1 MSSDWVE
8 TKAILSEVEQ
18 LFNRDDDIRYIYDVK
33 KMAKEIDDHCLS
45 YLSETKDIIKSKVLL
60 LICCNEVLDME
71 SYVIFIINR
80 VDEQDC
86 GQRIWDHGT
95 IRGRRKILTL
105 DVVQLI

>member
-45 YLSETKDIIKSKVLL
+45 YLSETKDIIKSKKLL
-60 LICCNEVLDME
+60 VSRLGSI
-71 SYVIFIINR
+71 
-80 VDEQDC
+80 
-86 GQRIWDHGT
+86 
-95 IRGRRKILTL
+95 
-105 DVVQLI
+105 

>member
-45 YLSETKDIIKSKVLL
+45 YLSETKDIIKSK
-60 LICCNEVLDME
+60 
-71 SYVIFIINR
+71 
-80 VDEQDC
+80 
-86 GQRIWDHGT
+86 
-95 IRGRRKILTL
+95 
-105 DVVQLI
+105 